1 MDVKGNDKTRYVL
14 IRNLTEEDNKML
26 QEIKRDTG
34 CQQASK
40 ALLQTGYAY
49 LRLMIVNRSQ
59 REKITVLETENRK
72 LRQSADAILK
82 AVGNIESVIKN
93 DIH

>member
-59 REKITVLETENRK
+59 REKIIVLETENRK

-93 DIH
+93 DIQ

>member
-1 MDVKGNDKTRYVL
+1 MESNKTRFVL
-14 IRNLTEEDNKML
+14 IRNLTAEDNRML
-26 QEIKRDTG
+26 QEIKKETG

-93 DIH
+93 DIQ

>member
-34 CQQASK
+34 CQQATK

-93 DIH
+93 YIQ

>member
-26 QEIKRDTG
+26 QEIKRETG

-93 DIH
+93 DIQ